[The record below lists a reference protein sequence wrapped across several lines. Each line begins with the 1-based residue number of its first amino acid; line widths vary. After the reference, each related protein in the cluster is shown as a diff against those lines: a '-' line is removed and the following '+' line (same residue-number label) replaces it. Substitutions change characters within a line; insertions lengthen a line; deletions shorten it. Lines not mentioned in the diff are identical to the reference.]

1 MEKSELLK
9 NEGKNINCAFYTDKF
24 NIIIMGQPG
33 VGKTEIL
40 KNLSKNNFKKFKS
53 INQENN
59 DNQTN
64 NINPL
69 FNTNN
74 TIERISLE
82 FVSEEK
88 EYLIKIW
95 NYCYISDTRLI
106 NDFMNKAD
114 AFIIVYSIIDKN
126 SFNNIQNWINEARKK
141 TSSKKLK
148 FFIIGNKSDKINK
161 RQVGVDE
168 IRQFCEKDNFKF
180 FEISSLKNHDLEE
193 CFFDIFLD
201 IININYTD
209 TEYSQFSSS
218 EEKKK
223 KNCCSC
229 CKKYCNI
236 F

>member
-1 MEKSELLK
+1 MEKSHLLK
-9 NEGKNINCAFYTDKF
+9 NDGKNINYASYNDKF

-40 KNLSKNNFKKFKS
+40 KNLTKNNIRKFKA
-53 INQENN
+53 INLDN
-59 DNQTN
+59 DQKININSGFDTN
-64 NINPL
+64 NKN
-69 FNTNN
+69 
-74 TIERISLE
+74 IENISLE
-82 FVSEEK
+82 FISEEK

-106 NDFMNKAD
+106 NDFMHKAD

-126 SFNNIQNWINEARKK
+126 SFNNIENWINEARNK
-141 TSSKKLK
+141 TSSKKIK
-148 FFIIGNKSDKINK
+148 IFIIGNKSDQINN
-161 RQVGVDE
+161 RQVGLDE

-180 FEISSLKNHDLEE
+180 FEISSIKNHDLEE

-209 TEYSQFSSS
+209 TEYSQLSSV
-218 EEKKK
+218 EENKSKK
-223 KNCCSC
+223 CCSC
-229 CKKYCNI
+229 CKKFCTI